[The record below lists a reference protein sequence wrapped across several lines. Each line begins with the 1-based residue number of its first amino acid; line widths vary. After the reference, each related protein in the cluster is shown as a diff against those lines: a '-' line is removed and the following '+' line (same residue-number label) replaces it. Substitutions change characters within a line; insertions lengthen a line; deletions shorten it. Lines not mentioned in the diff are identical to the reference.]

1 MKKLYFICALMFS
14 LSANA
19 QEYTNLEEV
28 NITNNRAAFQKNS
41 IAGKD
46 ITVID
51 GKSFSQL
58 AVLSL
63 DDLLKIEGG
72 IEVQQRGPA
81 GSQSDIVI
89 RGATYQQ
96 ILVLIDGIKI
106 NDPITGH
113 FSGYIPVA
121 PGDIKRIEILK
132 GPASAIYGSE
142 AVGGVINI
150 ITNSFSAFK
159 KEKKQSC
166 SITNTMGEFG
176 LVSLNSF
183 ASITNEKINLSLGV
197 LSNNTRGQLLRSNNR
212 GYFYN
217 NTISASANIP
227 LAKKWQLLWRSSID
241 MRDFAAQNFYTTFK
255 SDTATEKVNSIWNQI
270 RIKQTNV
277 KSINQLDVVYKHT
290 TDNYLYNNASIAN
303 DNKSNLI
310 TLNYLHATVL
320 NPNFNLQYGASLEHK
335 SIVSNDR
342 GNHQNNHGA
351 IFGAATIKYKSFNF
365 NPGLRLVNDQ
375 NYGTEIIPQLNTS
388 FEKNKFVLRG
398 GIGRAIR
405 AADFTERY
413 NNYNKALVRGG
424 SIGNPDLTVEK
435 SWNYEM
441 GVDFKTKNLKI
452 SATGFIRNQE
462 KVIDFVTTPF
472 SQIPRNQNL
481 DSNGN
486 FAFAKNVKTVDT
498 KGLEFSAKYNW
509 KINKNIKLNLSSSAL
524 FLNSNTSD
532 SLPTFY
538 ILSHAKFL
546 LQNNLVL
553 NLYNFELSISSIYK
567 ERTASQALAINAVN
581 GKSYFLTNGK
591 MQYHFKAFS
600 IFGSVQNIGNIS
612 YSDILGSIMP
622 KRWISAGISAQF

>member
-1 MKKLYFICALMFS
+1 MIS

-41 IAGKD
+41 VSGKD
-46 ITVID
+46 ISVID
-51 GKSFSQL
+51 GKLYNQL
-58 AVLSL
+58 SVISL

-150 ITNSFSAFK
+150 ITHSFSAFK
-159 KEKKQSC
+159 KEKKQNG
-166 SITNTMGEFG
+166 SITTTIGEFG

-183 ASITNEKINLSLGV
+183 ASIKTEKINLSLGV

-217 NTISASANIP
+217 NTFSASANIP
-227 LAKKWQLLWRSSID
+227 IAKKWQLLWRSSID
-241 MRDFAAQNFYTTFK
+241 LRDFAAQNFYTTFK
-255 SDTATEKVNSIWNQI
+255 SDTATEKVNSIWNQV

-277 KSINQLDVVYKHT
+277 KSVNQFDVVYKQTQDH
-290 TDNYLYNNASIAN
+290 YLYNNASIAN

-320 NPNFNLQYGASLEHK
+320 KPYLQLQYGAVFEHK
-335 SIVSNDR
+335 NIISNDR
-342 GNHQNNHGA
+342 GNHQNNHA
-351 IFGAATIKYKSFNF
+351 AVFGAATIKYKLLNF
-365 NPGLRLVNDQ
+365 NPGVRLVNDQ

-413 NNYNKALVRGG
+413 NNYNKTIVRGG

-435 SWNYEM
+435 SWNYEL
-441 GVDFKTKNLKI
+441 GVDFKTKNLKV

-481 DSNGN
+481 DSNGK
-486 FAFAKNVKTVDT
+486 FAYAKNVKSVDT
-498 KGLEFSAKYNW
+498 KGVEFSAKYNW
-509 KINKNIKLNLSSSAL
+509 KINKNINLNLSGSAL
-524 FLNSNTSD
+524 LLNSNTSD

-546 LQNNLVL
+546 LQNSLIV
-553 NLYNFELSISSIYK
+553 NLYNFEFSLSSIYK
-567 ERTASQALAINAVN
+567 ERTESQASAINAVN
-581 GKSYFLTNGK
+581 GKSYWLTNGK
-591 MQYHFKAFS
+591 IQYHFNAFS

-612 YSDILGSIMP
+612 HSDILGSRMP
-622 KRWISAGISAQF
+622 NRWISAGINAQF

>member
-1 MKKLYFICALMFS
+1 MKKLYFICALMIS
-14 LSANA
+14 VSANA

-41 IAGKD
+41 VSGKD
-46 ITVID
+46 ISVID
-51 GKSFSQL
+51 GKLFNQL
-58 AVLSL
+58 SVISL

-150 ITNSFSAFK
+150 ITNSFSSFK
-159 KEKKQSC
+159 KEKKQNL
-166 SITNTMGEFG
+166 SIGSAIGEFG
-176 LVSLNSF
+176 FSSVNSF
-183 ASITNEKINLSLGV
+183 ATLSNERINV
-197 LSNNTRGQLLRSNNR
+197 TFCVISNNTRGQLLRSNNR

-217 NTISASANIP
+217 NTFSASANIP
-227 LAKKWQLLWRSSID
+227 IAKKWQLLWRSSID
-241 MRDFAAQNFYTTFK
+241 LRDFAAQNFYTTFK
-255 SDTATEKVNSIWNQI
+255 SDTATEKVNSIWNQV

-277 KSINQLDVVYKHT
+277 KSINQFDVVYKQT
-290 TDNYLYNNASIAN
+290 KDNYLYNNASIAN

-320 NPNFNLQYGASLEHK
+320 KPFLQLQYGAIFEHK
-335 SIVSNDR
+335 SIISNDR

-351 IFGAATIKYKSFNF
+351 LFGAATIKLKSFNL
-365 NPGLRLVNDQ
+365 NPGVRLVNDQ

-388 FEKNKFVLRG
+388 FEKNKFVVRG

-413 NNYNKALVRGG
+413 NNYNKTIVRGG

-435 SWNYEM
+435 SWNYEL
-441 GVDFKTKNLKI
+441 GVDFKTKNLKV

-462 KVIDFVTTPF
+462 KVIDFVTTPYN
-472 SQIPRNQNL
+472 QIPRNQNL
-481 DSNGN
+481 DSTGK
-486 FAFAKNVKTVDT
+486 FAYAKNVKTVDT

-509 KINKNIKLNLSSSAL
+509 KINKNINLNLSGSAL
-524 FLNSNTSD
+524 LLNSNTSD

-546 LQNNLVL
+546 LQNSLVV
-553 NLYNFELSISSIYK
+553 NLYNFEFSISTIYK
-567 ERTASQALAINAVN
+567 ERTISQASAINAVN
-581 GKSYFLTNGK
+581 GKSYLLANGK
-591 MQYHFKAFS
+591 MQYHFNAFS

-612 YSDILGSIMP
+612 YSDILGSRMP
-622 KRWISAGISAQF
+622 NRWISAGISAQF